1 MNKIYI
7 IQKANNNDNQM
18 YASNI
23 NTTDARLQG
32 YNVEKVLV
40 DYFKKFKELYHI
52 TSSIDVETIEGDIY
66 ETLSSTIGDIND
78 RISVIKQSADKIDLL
93 VKSADGSS
101 SVTLTDKVLEAISG
115 NIKLTAA
122 NIDLCGY
129 ISNRTII
136 DEDGVEQVIPGNWYI
151 SEDGAAGYKTLAV
164 EEDLSCD
171 TLSVKSISNPQYPK
185 ALTGSID
192 VYIDATNGSDD
203 VILEDECT
211 FKTLEGLLDKL
222 PKNLNGST
230 VRIYLKSDISAGV
243 TFNYFFGGR
252 LLFFLC
258 GLKITG
264 YLRFYCCNADIKIY
278 GGDSQSSTARGIIAP
293 DSLYVGGDNEADG
306 VSILAHKVPFFAIY
320 YCDVYG
326 NKNKNA
332 SAIIKFMEF
341 SSGTISNV
349 KFVDGYHG
357 VIATSSSI
365 IYATNTSGQ
374 VKGNGWVS
382 QSGSI
387 IHLAN
392 GTQMSG
398 TLANY
403 KESNGDIILGTI
415 KDMIKN
421 SGGNP
426 NITPDPTPD
435 PTPNPSNPK
444 DPAPKTKTVTYK
456 ATSADTYRSSV
467 YNNWK
472 KDGTCRQGDYGYGD
486 CNGCWF
492 FGSQFANLKGKNITS
507 IKITIKRQT
516 GGYQS
521 AHNVTLKMHKY
532 ASRPS
537 ISSGSKPTYN
547 DGWSKT
553 ISLKVGESKTVTIT
567 DTAVLNA
574 IKNGTMKGFGLQG
587 AYNKASYTVC
597 SGAMSVVVTYKE

>member
-1 MNKIYI
+1 M
-7 IQKANNNDNQM
+7 
-18 YASNI
+18 
-23 NTTDARLQG
+23 
-32 YNVEKVLV
+32 
-40 DYFKKFKELYHI
+40 
-52 TSSIDVETIEGDIY
+52 
-66 ETLSSTIGDIND
+66 
-78 RISVIKQSADKIDLL
+78 
-93 VKSADGSS
+93 
-101 SVTLTDKVLEAISG
+101 
-115 NIKLTAA
+115 
-122 NIDLCGY
+122 
-129 ISNRTII
+129 
-136 DEDGVEQVIPGNWYI
+136 
-151 SEDGAAGYKTLAV
+151 
-164 EEDLSCD
+164 
-171 TLSVKSISNPQYPK
+171 
-185 ALTGSID
+185 TGSID

-203 VILEDECT
+203 ITLEDECT
-211 FKTLEGLLDKL
+211 FKTLEGLLAQL

-230 VRIYLKSDISAGV
+230 VRIFLRSNISAGV

-258 GLKITG
+258 GLTITG

-278 GGDSQSSTARGIIAP
+278 GGDSQTSTARGIIAP
-293 DSLYVGGDNEADG
+293 DSLYVGSDDDMDG
-306 VSILAHKVPFFAIY
+306 ASILVHKVPFFAIY

-326 NKNKNA
+326 NKNKTA
-332 SAIIKFMEF
+332 STIMKFMEF
-341 SSGTISNV
+341 SSGTILGV
-349 KFVDGYHG
+349 KFIDGYHG

-365 IYATNTSGQ
+365 IYGTNTSGQ
-374 VKGNGWVS
+374 VKGNGWTA

-426 NITPDPTPD
+426 DITPDPTPD

-444 DPAPKTKTVTYK
+444 DPVPKTKTVTYK

-492 FGSQFANLKGKNITS
+492 FGSQFANLKGKNISS

-553 ISLKVGESKTVTIT
+553 ISLKVGETKTVTIT

-587 AYNKASYTVC
+587 DYNKASYTVC
-597 SGAMSVVVTYKE
+597 SGAMTVVVTYKE

>member
-306 VSILAHKVPFFAIY
+306 VSILVHKVPFFAIY

-444 DPAPKTKTVTYK
+444 DPAPKTKSVTYK

>member
-115 NIKLTAA
+115 SIKLTAA

-306 VSILAHKVPFFAIY
+306 VSILVHKVPFFAIY

-444 DPAPKTKTVTYK
+444 DPAPKTKSVTYK

>member
-115 NIKLTAA
+115 SIKLTAA

-136 DEDGVEQVIPGNWYI
+136 DEDGIEQVIPGNWYI

-203 VILEDECT
+203 VTLEDECT

-230 VRIYLKSDISAGV
+230 VRIYLKSNISAGV

-278 GGDSQSSTARGIIAP
+278 GGESQSSTARGIIAP

-306 VSILAHKVPFFAIY
+306 VSILVHKVPFFAIY
-320 YCDVYG
+320 YCDIYG

-332 SAIIKFMEF
+332 SAIMKFMEF
-341 SSGTISNV
+341 SSGTILGV
-349 KFVDGYHG
+349 KFIDGYHG

-398 TLANY
+398 TIANY

-492 FGSQFANLKGKNITS
+492 FGSQFANLKGKNISS

-597 SGAMSVVVTYKE
+597 SGAMTVVVTYKE

>member
-7 IQKANNNDNQM
+7 IQKANNNDDQM

-32 YNVEKVLV
+32 YNVEKILV

-115 NIKLTAA
+115 SIKLTAA

-129 ISNRTII
+129 ISNRTIV

-151 SEDGAAGYKTLAV
+151 SEDGAAGYQTLAV

-171 TLSVKSISNPQYPK
+171 TLSVKTISNPQYPK

-203 VILEDECT
+203 VTLEDECT
-211 FKTLEGLLDKL
+211 FKTLQGLLDKL

-230 VRIYLKSDISAGV
+230 VRIYLKSNISAGV

-278 GGDSQSSTARGIIAP
+278 GGDSQSSTAKGIIAP
-293 DSLYVGGDNEADG
+293 DSLYSGSDNEADG
-306 VSILAHKVPFFAIY
+306 VSILVHKVPFFAIY

-332 SAIIKFMEF
+332 SAIMKFMEF
-341 SSGTISNV
+341 SSGTILGV

-365 IYATNTSGQ
+365 IYATNTNGQ

-398 TLANY
+398 TIANY

-426 NITPDPTPD
+426 GITPDPTPD

-444 DPAPKTKTVTYK
+444 DPVPKTKTVTYK

-492 FGSQFANLKGKNITS
+492 FGSQFANLKGKNVTS

-597 SGAMSVVVTYKE
+597 SGAMTVVVTYKE

>member
-115 NIKLTAA
+115 SIKLTAA

-192 VYIDATNGSDD
+192 VYVDATNGSDD

-306 VSILAHKVPFFAIY
+306 VSILVHKVPFFAIY
-320 YCDVYG
+320 YCDIYG

-332 SAIIKFMEF
+332 SAIMKFMEF
-341 SSGTISNV
+341 SSGTILGV
-349 KFVDGYHG
+349 KFIDGYHG

>member
-115 NIKLTAA
+115 SIKLTAA

-129 ISNRTII
+129 ISNRTIV

>member
-78 RISVIKQSADKIDLL
+78 RMSVIKQSADKIDLL
-93 VKSADGSS
+93 VKSVDGSS

-203 VILEDECT
+203 VTLEDECT
-211 FKTLEGLLDKL
+211 FKTLQGLLDKL

-230 VRIYLKSDISAGV
+230 VRIYLKSNISAGV
-243 TFNYFFGGR
+243 SFSYFFGGR

-278 GGDSQSSTARGIIAP
+278 GGESQSSTARGIIAP

-306 VSILAHKVPFFAIY
+306 VSILVHKVPFFAIY
-320 YCDVYG
+320 YCDIYG

-332 SAIIKFMEF
+332 SAIMKFMEF
-341 SSGTISNV
+341 SSGTILGV
-349 KFVDGYHG
+349 KFIDGYHG

-444 DPAPKTKTVTYK
+444 DPVPKTKTVTYK

-492 FGSQFANLKGKNITS
+492 FGSQFANLKGKNISS

-597 SGAMSVVVTYKE
+597 SGAMTVVVTYKE

>member
-456 ATSADTYRSSV
+456 ATSADTYRSTV

>member
-115 NIKLTAA
+115 SIKLTAA

-203 VILEDECT
+203 VTLEDECT

-230 VRIYLKSDISAGV
+230 VKIHLKSNISAGV

-278 GGDSQSSTARGIIAP
+278 GGESQSSTARGIIAP

-306 VSILAHKVPFFAIY
+306 VSILVHKVPFFAIY
-320 YCDVYG
+320 YCDIYG
-326 NKNKNA
+326 NKNKTA
-332 SAIIKFMEF
+332 SAIMKFMEF
-341 SSGTISNV
+341 SSGTILGV
-349 KFVDGYHG
+349 KFIDGYHG

-365 IYATNTSGQ
+365 IYATNTNGQ

-398 TLANY
+398 TIANY

-426 NITPDPTPD
+426 GITPDPTPD

-492 FGSQFANLKGKNITS
+492 FGSQFANLKGKNVTS

-597 SGAMSVVVTYKE
+597 SGAMTVVVTYKE

>member
-115 NIKLTAA
+115 SIKLTAA

-230 VRIYLKSDISAGV
+230 VRIHLKSNISAGV

-278 GGDSQSSTARGIIAP
+278 GGDSQSSTTRGIIAP
-293 DSLYVGGDNEADG
+293 DSLYVGSDNEADG
-306 VSILAHKVPFFAIY
+306 VSILVHKVPFFAIY
-320 YCDVYG
+320 YCDIYG
-326 NKNKNA
+326 NKNKTA
-332 SAIIKFMEF
+332 SSIMKFMEF
-341 SSGTISNV
+341 SSGTILGV

-365 IYATNTSGQ
+365 IYATNTNGK
-374 VKGNGWVS
+374 VNGNGWVS

-426 NITPDPTPD
+426 NITPDPDKD

-444 DPAPKTKTVTYK
+444 DPSPKTKTVTYK

-492 FGSQFANLKGKNITS
+492 FGSQFANLKGKNVTS

-587 AYNKASYTVC
+587 AYNKAAYTVC
-597 SGAMSVVVTYKE
+597 SGAMTVVVTYKE

>member
-278 GGDSQSSTARGIIAP
+278 GGDSQSSTARGIVAP

-306 VSILAHKVPFFAIY
+306 VSILVHKVPFFAIY

-332 SAIIKFMEF
+332 SAIMKFMEF

>member
-78 RISVIKQSADKIDLL
+78 RMSVIKQSADKIDLL
-93 VKSADGSS
+93 VKSVDGSS

-230 VRIYLKSDISAGV
+230 VRIYLKSNISAGV
-243 TFNYFFGGR
+243 SFSYFFGGR

-278 GGDSQSSTARGIIAP
+278 GGESQSSTARGIIAP

-306 VSILAHKVPFFAIY
+306 VSILVHKVPFFAIY

-332 SAIIKFMEF
+332 SAIMKFMEF
-341 SSGTISNV
+341 SSGTILGV
-349 KFVDGYHG
+349 KFIDGYHG

-492 FGSQFANLKGKNITS
+492 FGSQFANLKGKNISS

-597 SGAMSVVVTYKE
+597 SGAMTVVVTYKE

>member
-115 NIKLTAA
+115 SIKLTAA

-211 FKTLEGLLDKL
+211 FKTLQGLLDKL

-230 VRIYLKSDISAGV
+230 VRIHLKSNISAGV
-243 TFNYFFGGR
+243 TFDYFFGGR

-293 DSLYVGGDNEADG
+293 DSLYSGSDNEADG
-306 VSILAHKVPFFAIY
+306 VSILVHKVPFFAIY
-320 YCDVYG
+320 YCDIYG
-326 NKNKNA
+326 NKNKTA
-332 SAIIKFMEF
+332 SAIMKFMEF
-341 SSGTISNV
+341 SSGTILGV
-349 KFVDGYHG
+349 KFIDGYHG

-365 IYATNTSGQ
+365 IYATNTNGQ

-444 DPAPKTKTVTYK
+444 DPVPKTKTVTYK

-492 FGSQFANLKGKNITS
+492 FGSQFANLKGKNVTS

-597 SGAMSVVVTYKE
+597 SGAMTVVVTYKE

>member
-444 DPAPKTKTVTYK
+444 DPAPKTKSVTYK

>member
-115 NIKLTAA
+115 SIKLTAA

-444 DPAPKTKTVTYK
+444 DPAPKTKSVTYK

>member
-93 VKSADGSS
+93 VKSVDGSS

-136 DEDGVEQVIPGNWYI
+136 DEDGIEQVIPGNWYI

-203 VILEDECT
+203 VTLEDECT

-230 VRIYLKSDISAGV
+230 VRIYLKSNISAGV

-278 GGDSQSSTARGIIAP
+278 GGESQSSTARGIIAP

-306 VSILAHKVPFFAIY
+306 VSILVHKVPFFAIY
-320 YCDVYG
+320 YCDIYG

-332 SAIIKFMEF
+332 SAIMKFMEF
-341 SSGTISNV
+341 SSGTILGV
-349 KFVDGYHG
+349 KFIDGYHG

-365 IYATNTSGQ
+365 IYATNTNGQ

-398 TLANY
+398 TIANY

-426 NITPDPTPD
+426 GITPDPTPD

-444 DPAPKTKTVTYK
+444 DPVPKTKTVTYK

-492 FGSQFANLKGKNITS
+492 FGSQFANLKGKNISS

-597 SGAMSVVVTYKE
+597 SGAMTVVVTYKE

>member
-115 NIKLTAA
+115 SIKLTAA

-129 ISNRTII
+129 ISNRTIV

-306 VSILAHKVPFFAIY
+306 VTILVHKVPFFAIY

-456 ATSADTYRSSV
+456 ATSADTYRSTV

>member
-398 TLANY
+398 TIANY

-444 DPAPKTKTVTYK
+444 DPAPKTKSVTYK

>member
-211 FKTLEGLLDKL
+211 FKTLQGLLDKL

-278 GGDSQSSTARGIIAP
+278 GGDSQSSTARGIVAP

-306 VSILAHKVPFFAIY
+306 VSILVHKVPFFAIY
-320 YCDVYG
+320 YCDIYG

-332 SAIIKFMEF
+332 SAIMKFMEF
-341 SSGTISNV
+341 SSGTILGV
-349 KFVDGYHG
+349 KFIDGYHG

>member
-115 NIKLTAA
+115 SIKLTAA

-203 VILEDECT
+203 VTLEDECT

-230 VRIYLKSDISAGV
+230 VRIYLKSNISAGV

-278 GGDSQSSTARGIIAP
+278 GGESQSSTARGIIAP

-306 VSILAHKVPFFAIY
+306 VSILVHKVPFFAIY
-320 YCDVYG
+320 YCDIYG
-326 NKNKNA
+326 NKNKTA
-332 SAIIKFMEF
+332 SAIMKFMEF
-341 SSGTISNV
+341 SSGTILGV
-349 KFVDGYHG
+349 KFIDGYHG

-365 IYATNTSGQ
+365 IYATNTNGQ

-398 TLANY
+398 TIANY

-426 NITPDPTPD
+426 GITPDPTPD

-492 FGSQFANLKGKNITS
+492 FGSQFANLKGKNISS

-521 AHNVTLKMHKY
+521 AHNITLKMHKY

-597 SGAMSVVVTYKE
+597 SGAMTVVVTYKE

>member
-115 NIKLTAA
+115 SIKLTAA

-203 VILEDECT
+203 ITLEDECT

-230 VRIYLKSDISAGV
+230 VRIYLKSNISAGV

-278 GGDSQSSTARGIIAP
+278 GGESQSSTARGIIAP

-306 VSILAHKVPFFAIY
+306 VSILVHKVPFFAIY
-320 YCDVYG
+320 YCDIYG
-326 NKNKNA
+326 NKNKTA
-332 SAIIKFMEF
+332 SAIMKFMEF
-341 SSGTISNV
+341 SSGTILGV
-349 KFVDGYHG
+349 KFIDGYHG

-365 IYATNTSGQ
+365 IYATNTNGQ

-398 TLANY
+398 TIANY

-426 NITPDPTPD
+426 GITPDPTPD

-492 FGSQFANLKGKNITS
+492 FGSQFANLKGKNISS

-597 SGAMSVVVTYKE
+597 SGAMTVVVTYKE

>member
-7 IQKANNNDNQM
+7 IQKANNNDDQM

-32 YNVEKVLV
+32 YNVEKILV

-115 NIKLTAA
+115 SIKLTAA

-211 FKTLEGLLDKL
+211 FKTLQGLLDKL

-230 VRIYLKSDISAGV
+230 VRIHLKSNISAGV
-243 TFNYFFGGR
+243 TFDYFFGGR

-293 DSLYVGGDNEADG
+293 DSLYSGSDNEADG
-306 VSILAHKVPFFAIY
+306 VSILVHKVPFFAIY
-320 YCDVYG
+320 YCDIYG

-332 SAIIKFMEF
+332 SAIMKFMEF
-341 SSGTISNV
+341 SSGTILGV
-349 KFVDGYHG
+349 KFIDGYHG

-365 IYATNTSGQ
+365 IYATNTNGQ

-398 TLANY
+398 TIANY

-426 NITPDPTPD
+426 GITPDPTPD

-444 DPAPKTKTVTYK
+444 DPVPKTKTVTYK

-492 FGSQFANLKGKNITS
+492 FGSQFANLKGKNVTS

-597 SGAMSVVVTYKE
+597 SGAMTVVVTYKE

>member
-7 IQKANNNDNQM
+7 IQKANNNDDQM

-32 YNVEKVLV
+32 YNVEKILV

-115 NIKLTAA
+115 SIKLTAA

-211 FKTLEGLLDKL
+211 FKTLQGLLDKL

-230 VRIYLKSDISAGV
+230 VRIHLKSNISAGV
-243 TFNYFFGGR
+243 TFDYFFGGR

-293 DSLYVGGDNEADG
+293 DSLYSGSDNEADG
-306 VSILAHKVPFFAIY
+306 VSILVHKVPFFAIY
-320 YCDVYG
+320 YCDIYG

-332 SAIIKFMEF
+332 SAIMKFMEF
-341 SSGTISNV
+341 SSGTILGV
-349 KFVDGYHG
+349 KFIDGYHG

-365 IYATNTSGQ
+365 IYATNTNGQ

-492 FGSQFANLKGKNITS
+492 FGSQFANLKGKNISS

-597 SGAMSVVVTYKE
+597 SGAMTVVVTYKE

>member
-115 NIKLTAA
+115 SIKLTAA

-203 VILEDECT
+203 IVLEDECT

-230 VRIYLKSDISAGV
+230 VRIYLKSNISAGV

-278 GGDSQSSTARGIIAP
+278 GGESQSSTARGIIAP

-306 VSILAHKVPFFAIY
+306 VSILVHKVPFFAIY

-326 NKNKNA
+326 NKNKTA
-332 SAIIKFMEF
+332 SAIMKFMEF
-341 SSGTISNV
+341 SSGTILGV
-349 KFVDGYHG
+349 KFIDGYHG

-365 IYATNTSGQ
+365 IYATNTNGQ

-398 TLANY
+398 TIANY

-426 NITPDPTPD
+426 SITPDPTPD

-444 DPAPKTKTVTYK
+444 DPVPKTKTVTYK

-492 FGSQFANLKGKNITS
+492 FGSQFANLKGKNISS

-597 SGAMSVVVTYKE
+597 SGAMTVVVTYKE

>member
-93 VKSADGSS
+93 VKSVDGSS

-230 VRIYLKSDISAGV
+230 VRIHLRSNISAGV

-258 GLKITG
+258 GLTITG

-293 DSLYVGGDNEADG
+293 DTLYVGGDNEADG
-306 VSILAHKVPFFAIY
+306 VSILVHKVPFFAIY

-332 SAIIKFMEF
+332 SAIMKFMEF
-341 SSGTISNV
+341 SSGTILGV
-349 KFVDGYHG
+349 KFIDGYHG

-374 VKGNGWVS
+374 VKGNGWTS

-392 GTQMSG
+392 GSQMSG
-398 TLANY
+398 TLTNY

-426 NITPDPTPD
+426 GITPDPTPD

-444 DPAPKTKTVTYK
+444 DPTPKTKKVTYK

-492 FGSQFANLKGKNITS
+492 FGSQFANLKGKNISS

-553 ISLKVGESKTVTIT
+553 ISLKVGETKTVTIT

-574 IKNGTMKGFGLQG
+574 IRNGTMKGFGLQG

-597 SGAMSVVVTYKE
+597 SGAMTVVVTYKE

>member
-211 FKTLEGLLDKL
+211 FKTLQGLLDKL

>member
-115 NIKLTAA
+115 SIKLTAA

>member
-129 ISNRTII
+129 ISNRTIV
-136 DEDGVEQVIPGNWYI
+136 DEDRVEQVIPGNWYI

-444 DPAPKTKTVTYK
+444 DPAPKTKSVTYK

>member
-32 YNVEKVLV
+32 YNVEKILV

-115 NIKLTAA
+115 SIKLTAA

-151 SEDGAAGYKTLAV
+151 SEDGAAGYQTLAV

-203 VILEDECT
+203 VTLEDECT

-230 VRIYLKSDISAGV
+230 VRIYLKSNISAGV

-278 GGDSQSSTARGIIAP
+278 GGESQSSTARGIIAP

-306 VSILAHKVPFFAIY
+306 VSILVHKVPFFAIY
-320 YCDVYG
+320 YCDIYG
-326 NKNKNA
+326 NKNKTA
-332 SAIIKFMEF
+332 SAIMKFMEF
-341 SSGTISNV
+341 SSGTILGV
-349 KFVDGYHG
+349 KFIDGYHG

-365 IYATNTSGQ
+365 IYATNTNGQ

-398 TLANY
+398 TIANY

-426 NITPDPTPD
+426 GITPDPTPD

-492 FGSQFANLKGKNITS
+492 FGSQFANLKGKNVTS

-597 SGAMSVVVTYKE
+597 SGAMTVVVTYKE

>member
-101 SVTLTDKVLEAISG
+101 SVTLTDKVLEAISS

-211 FKTLEGLLDKL
+211 FKTLQGLLDKL

-230 VRIYLKSDISAGV
+230 VKIYLKSDISAGV

-278 GGDSQSSTARGIIAP
+278 GGDSQSSTARGIVAP

-306 VSILAHKVPFFAIY
+306 VSILVHKVPFFAIY
-320 YCDVYG
+320 YCDIYG

-332 SAIIKFMEF
+332 SAIMKFMEF

-398 TLANY
+398 TIANY

>member
-7 IQKANNNDNQM
+7 IQKANNNDDQM

-32 YNVEKVLV
+32 YNVEKILV

-115 NIKLTAA
+115 SIKLTAA

-211 FKTLEGLLDKL
+211 FKTLQGLLDKL

-230 VRIYLKSDISAGV
+230 VRIHLKSNISAGV
-243 TFNYFFGGR
+243 TFDYFFGGR

-293 DSLYVGGDNEADG
+293 DSLYSGSDNEADG
-306 VSILAHKVPFFAIY
+306 VSILVHKVPFFAIY
-320 YCDVYG
+320 YCDIYG

-332 SAIIKFMEF
+332 SAIMKFMEF
-341 SSGTISNV
+341 SSGTILGV
-349 KFVDGYHG
+349 KFIDGYHG

-365 IYATNTSGQ
+365 IYATNTNGQ

-398 TLANY
+398 TIANY

-426 NITPDPTPD
+426 GITPDPTPD

-492 FGSQFANLKGKNITS
+492 FGSQFANLKGKNISS

-597 SGAMSVVVTYKE
+597 SGAMTVVVTYKE